1 MKWNWQQKD
10 WPQFSWDEST
20 LTRAE
25 VRFAEGTGFAA
36 GVSKHLDP
44 DLYDAMM
51 IELMSREAADTSA
64 IEGETLDRDS
74 VQSSIR
80 RHLGLGGDFRGS
92 TPAEA
97 GIAQMMVDL
106 FGRVTEPLDDVTLHH
121 WHRYITNGRIDLK
134 DIGRYRT
141 HDDPMQIVSGP
152 VHDPWVHFE
161 APPSNRVALEMDAFW
176 NWLSHSAPR
185 GTHSLPPLTRAGIAH
200 IWFQSIHPF
209 EDGNGRIGR
218 AISEKII
225 AQGFT
230 SPVIT
235 GMAGTLLRHRKGY
248 YAALERA
255 HCNLQ
260 ITEWLQWFAAKAIE
274 AQNYT
279 SAQVQFVLQKSRL
292 IQRLRGQINARQ
304 DKALMRLF
312 AAGPEGFVGGLS
324 AANYMRITGA
334 PPATATRDLASL
346 VSVGALLR
354 TGENKATHYS
364 LNIDIQRP
372 RQIEP
377 SDLASI

>member
-25 VRFAEGTGFAA
+25 DRFAEGTGFAA

-44 DLYDAMM
+44 DLYDGMM

-121 WHRYITNGRIDLK
+121 WHRYITNGRTDLK

-141 HDDPMQIVSGP
+141 HADPMQIVSGP
-152 VHDPWVHFE
+152 VHDPRVHFE

-176 NWLSHSAPR
+176 NWLRHSAPR
-185 GTHSLPPLTRAGIAH
+185 GAHSLPPLTRAGIAH
-200 IWFQSIHPF
+200 IWFESIHPY

-255 HCNLQ
+255 HCNLE

-292 IQRLRGQINARQ
+292 MHRLRGQINARQ

-312 AAGPEGFVGGLS
+312 AAGLEGFVGGLS

-334 PPATATRDLASL
+334 PPATATRDLTSL

-354 TGENKATHYS
+354 TGENKATRYS

>member
-1 MKWNWQQKD
+1 
-10 WPQFSWDEST
+10 
-20 LTRAE
+20 
-25 VRFAEGTGFAA
+25 
-36 GVSKHLDP
+36 
-44 DLYDAMM
+44 
-51 IELMSREAADTSA
+51 
-64 IEGETLDRDS
+64 
-74 VQSSIR
+74 
-80 RHLGLGGDFRGS
+80 
-92 TPAEA
+92 
-97 GIAQMMVDL
+97 
-106 FGRVTEPLDDVTLHH
+106 
-121 WHRYITNGRIDLK
+121 
-134 DIGRYRT
+134 
-141 HDDPMQIVSGP
+141 MQIVSGP
-152 VHDPWVHFE
+152 VHDPRVHFE

-185 GTHSLPPLTRAGIAH
+185 GAHSLPPLTRAGIAH
-200 IWFQSIHPF
+200 IWFESIHPY

-248 YAALERA
+248 YASLERA
-255 HCNLQ
+255 HCNLE

-279 SAQVQFVLQKSRL
+279 SAQVQFVFQKSRL
-292 IQRLRGQINARQ
+292 MQRLRGQINARQ

-354 TGENKATHYS
+354 TGENKATRYS

-377 SDLASI
+377 SDLAGI